1 MEQCGEEA
9 TRLCRLVLDVTG
21 NDELARTLDVVLARP
36 VAALLVVLVAVVA
49 YRIGARL
56 IRRSVRRYEGEI
68 QRRVDRAQELGT
80 AGGTRRA
87 ETRRLQRLHAIAG
100 AARSGWGLLV
110 GFTALL
116 VAVAQFVDLR
126 PILAGA
132 GLAGI
137 VIGFGAQQLIADLL
151 AGFSMLVEDQYG
163 VGDWIDVDG
172 KVGEVEH
179 VGLRATSFRDIDG
192 VVWHVPNGKVAK
204 VGNLSQRWARATLE
218 VPLPLDVDVAEARRI
233 VSRVAHGLAEDPR
246 WADDI
251 IGPPEIWGVTEWSER
266 GLRLRLVVPTRPLRN
281 WDVNRQLRERLKA
294 AFDEADIR
302 MAIPMQELSGSPL
315 RSPLRVTTVEPDDE
329 PPPRAPFDPSS
340 TDRLDAETGRIQRVD
355 PDAESPPDRPVRP
368 EW

>member
-1 MEQCGEEA
+1 VVVY
-9 TRLCRLVLDVTG
+9 RL
-21 NDELARTLDVVLARP
+21 
-36 VAALLVVLVAVVA
+36 
-49 YRIGARL
+49 GARL
-56 IRRSVRRYEGEI
+56 IRRSVRRYEAEI
-68 QRRVDRAQELGT
+68 QRRVERAQELGT
-80 AGGTRRA
+80 PGGTHRA

-100 AARSGWGLLV
+100 AARSGWGIIV
-110 GFTALL
+110 GFTAFLF
-116 VAVAQFVDLR
+116 AVAQFVDLR

-172 KVGEVEH
+172 KVGEVER

-218 VPLPLDVDVAEARRI
+218 VPLPLDVDMAHARRI

-251 IGPPEIWGVTEWSER
+251 IGPPEIWGVTEWSDR
-266 GLRLRLVVPTRPLRN
+266 GLRLRLVMPTRPLRN

-294 AFDEADIR
+294 AFDQEDIR
-302 MAIPMQELSGSPL
+302 MPVTMQEVSGSPL
-315 RSPLRVTTVEPDDE
+315 RSPVRTTDVEPEE
-329 PPPRAPFDPSS
+329 PPGERAPFDPSS
-340 TDRLDAETGRIQRVD
+340 TDRLDAETGRIERVD
-355 PDAESPPDRPVRP
+355 TDIEPPTDRPPRP
-368 EW
+368 ER